1 MTISIKHNLEFVTEL
16 DENNETA
23 QQLLSMPDFLQREM
37 LEGML
42 KSLVAPR
49 LQPILDE
56 LNENNSFATLK
67 VAK

>member
-1 MTISIKHNLEFVTEL
+1 MISIKHNLEFVTEL
-16 DENNETA
+16 DETNETSQA
-23 QQLLSMPDFLQREM
+23 LLSMPDFLQREM

-56 LNENNSFATLK
+56 LNEHNSFATLK
-67 VAK
+67 VAE